1 MVPPILTQIWQMLV
15 SWVPKLIAVV
25 IILLVGWIVGR
36 LLGKGVSKILDKVGL
51 DDALR
56 KTVIGKAIEKSGV
69 TTVGFFDVVVRL
81 FVYLIAIF
89 AAVDYLGIEVL
100 SEYMKAVVEY
110 LPSLLAGIFVIIV
123 GFIISDFIGDA
134 LAAVG
139 REARVEYA
147 SLFATGLKFF
157 LYFIVLVIGL
167 QMMKIDVSIIYLFAQ
182 AMAWGAA
189 LGIGAGLGIAVG
201 WGFKDYV
208 AKKAEEWSKSLSEAA
223 KKAEEGV
230 AKEST

>member
-1 MVPPILTQIWQMLV
+1 MLV
-15 SWVPKLIAVV
+15 SWVPKLIAVI

-36 LLGKGVSKILDKVGL
+36 LLGKGVSKLLDKVGL
-51 DDALR
+51 DDALK
-56 KTVIGKAIEKSGV
+56 KTVVGKAIERSGM
-69 TTVGFFDVVVRL
+69 TTAGFFDVIVRL
-81 FVYLIAIF
+81 FVYLVAIF

-134 LAAVG
+134 LTAVG
-139 REARVEYA
+139 KEAKVAYA

-157 LYFIVLVIGL
+157 LYFIVIVMGL

-208 AKKAEEWSKSLSEAA
+208 AKKAEEWSKTISEAA
-223 KKAEEGV
+223 KKAEEEV
-230 AKEST
+230 VKEST

>member
-1 MVPPILTQIWQMLV
+1 MPPIIMQIWQMLV
-15 SWVPKLIAVV
+15 SWVPRLIAVI
-25 IILLVGWIVGR
+25 IILLVGWIIGR
-36 LLGKGVSKILDKVGL
+36 LLGKGISRVLDKVGL

-56 KTVIGKAIEKSGV
+56 KTILGKAIEKSGMSI
-69 TTVGFFDVVVRL
+69 VGFFDLIVRL
-81 FVYLIAIF
+81 FVYLVAIF

-100 SEYMKAVVEY
+100 SAYMKAVVEY

-123 GFIISDFIGDA
+123 GFIVSDFIGDT

-139 REARVEYA
+139 KEAEVAYA

-157 LYFIVLVIGL
+157 LYFIIIVIGL
-167 QMMKIDVSIIYLFAQ
+167 QMMKIDVSIIYLFAK
-182 AMAWGAA
+182 AAAWGAA
-189 LGIGAGLGIAVG
+189 VGIGAGLGIAVG

-208 AKKAEEWSKSLSEAA
+208 ARKAEEWTKTLSEAA

-230 AKEST
+230 GKKAT